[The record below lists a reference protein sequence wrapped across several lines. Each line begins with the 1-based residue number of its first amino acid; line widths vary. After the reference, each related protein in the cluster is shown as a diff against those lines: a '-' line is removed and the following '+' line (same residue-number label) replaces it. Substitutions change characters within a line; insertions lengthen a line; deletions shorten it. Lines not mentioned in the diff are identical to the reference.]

1 MGLTSNNGNKA
12 VATQMNNS
20 ARVVAFADKLNK
32 QMDGRKSKKSPLQGH
47 KVAPKYRLTVGKQ
60 IHEWTGRGRMPL
72 VFKEFVEKGNP
83 LEKCLIKR

>member
-32 QMDGRKSKKSPLQGH
+32 QMDGEEKQKKVL
-47 KVAPKYRLTVGKQ
+47 L
-60 IHEWTGRGRMPL
+60 
-72 VFKEFVEKGNP
+72 F
-83 LEKCLIKR
+83 